1 MEVNPGR
8 MRQQPSAGGGGRP
21 GFGTN
26 ALPPRWDDRKKIDC
40 SFLHAA
46 RQLAPLPSSRNR
58 ERRLFY
64 SPAAHRKRS
73 PRFGPPPPQVTCIR
87 IPVNLHPRPM
97 QPLVAVGCLREPA
110 SACLSSASMPTLSH
124 RRLYE
129 LPSAD
134 RTASGAPRLPPKR
147 TERARHAA
155 LRRPA
160 SGARGVPP
168 QCPASVSR
176 LSVPRCIDGLE
187 RGHLT
192 S

>member
-64 SPAAHRKRS
+64 TLGARHTWLNRVGSNDTGYFMPLT
-73 PRFGPPPPQVTCIR
+73 PQDTSIKHSTAQHSTARQRPSHTRHVTRC
-87 IPVNLHPRPM
+87 H
-97 QPLVAVGCLREPA
+97 PLVSA
-110 SACLSSASMPTLSH
+110 SANH
-124 RRLYE
+124 NRNRRE
-129 LPSAD
+129 D
-134 RTASGAPRLPPKR
+134 R
-147 TERARHAA
+147 
-155 LRRPA
+155 
-160 SGARGVPP
+160 
-168 QCPASVSR
+168 
-176 LSVPRCIDGLE
+176 
-187 RGHLT
+187 
-192 S
+192 

>member
-64 SPAAHRKRS
+64 TPA
-73 PRFGPPPPQVTCIR
+73 PGQ
-87 IPVNLHPRPM
+87 L
-97 QPLVAVGCLREPA
+97 L
-110 SACLSSASMPTLSH
+110 
-124 RRLYE
+124 
-129 LPSAD
+129 
-134 RTASGAPRLPPKR
+134 
-147 TERARHAA
+147 RARCVFQFV
-155 LRRPA
+155 R
-160 SGARGVPP
+160 VE
-168 QCPASVSR
+168 C
-176 LSVPRCIDGLE
+176 
-187 RGHLT
+187 
-192 S
+192 